1 MAKKA
6 TKAEVD
12 RRIHEIV
19 KLLCSA
25 KTNSYIFR
33 FCSQEFGVDKRQ
45 AENYL
50 RRAREVIQADYSIE
64 RHEFLASRIALL
76 DKIAE
81 KSIAQGQHSNAVG
94 AIRLQ
99 AELTRLLDKN

>member
-1 MAKKA
+1 MGKKA

-25 KTNSYIFR
+25 KTNSYIR
-33 FCSQEFGVDKRQ
+33 RYAAEEWGSSERQ
-45 AENYL
+45 ADRYL
-50 RRAREVIQADYSIE
+50 VRAREIIQADYSIE
-64 RHEFLASRIALL
+64 RHEFMASRIALL